1 MAGTVDAQA
10 LKGLHEG
17 GFTPHAVAEQIALA
31 MHEHGGMM
39 EVQHLGVDPATVRE
53 AFESARDLFALSE
66 ARKRELPVYLDQP
79 LDARTGFRAAFTE
92 SLGPRTKCDA
102 REGFVIHV
110 KGREAGTD
118 AVQFRGDVSGTP
130 PRFQAAAKQL
140 LAETLDAAQRLVKVT
155 SVALDLAGPEKDF
168 FDGMMKED
176 NNQYMGFNYYPAVAP
191 GEEVREEAAAV
202 PGRVRRRSR
211 TSSPLTTDC
220 SRRGSAPGTTP
231 LTRSAFP
238 STRVSE
244 AR

>member
-1 MAGTVDAQA
+1 MAATVDAST
-10 LKGLHEG
+10 LKGLQEG
-17 GFTPHAVAEQIALA
+17 GVPPHAVAEQIALA
-31 MHEHGGMM
+31 MRENGGMM
-39 EVQHLGVDPATVRE
+39 EVQHLGIAPATVRE

-79 LDARTGFRAAFTE
+79 LDARTGYRAAFTE
-92 SLGPRTKCDA
+92 SLGPRTKNDA

-140 LAETLDAAQRLVKVT
+140 LAETLDAAQRLVKAT

-168 FDGMMKED
+168 FDGMMADD
-176 NNQYMGFNYYPAVAP
+176 NNQYLGFNYYPPVAP

-202 PGRVRRRSR
+202 PGRMR
-211 TSSPLTTDC
+211 LG
-220 SRRGSAPGTTP
+220 RGRPAH
-231 LTRSAFP
+231 
-238 STRVSE
+238 
-244 AR
+244 